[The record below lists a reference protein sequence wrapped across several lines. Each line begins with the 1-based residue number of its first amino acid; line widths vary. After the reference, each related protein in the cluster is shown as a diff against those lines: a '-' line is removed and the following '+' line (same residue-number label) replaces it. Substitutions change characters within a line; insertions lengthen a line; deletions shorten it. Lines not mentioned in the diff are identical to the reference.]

1 MNAQQLFEF
10 LSEMKSEGVDLSKV
24 AINYRTDPDSD
35 VERITYV
42 SEDLY
47 DCETNFTLESIVF
60 MNDASQY
67 EWKTTILTT

>member
-1 MNAQQLFEF
+1 MNAKQL
-10 LSEMKSEGVDLSKV
+10 LNKLLDMQSEGIDLSKV
-24 AINYRTDPDSD
+24 ALNYRTDPDSD

-67 EWKTTILTT
+67 E